1 MKEFV
6 VIHDYLVTEEIVGDW
21 DGEEEVVAERVNEI
35 YHTLY
40 DLAEEDI
47 ETEVLEQLL
56 ALIWDTWIGQESLP
70 DIESEDIYDW
80 CRHVIDNPEQH
91 LQQQDY

>member
-6 VIHDYLVTEEIVGDW
+6 VIHDYLVTQEIVGDW
-21 DGEEEVVAERVNEI
+21 DGQEDDVAENINEI

-47 ETEVLEQLL
+47 ETDVLEQLL
-56 ALIWDTWIGQESLP
+56 ALVWDTWIGQEEIA
-70 DIESEDIYDW
+70 DIETDDIYGW
-80 CRHVIDNPEQH
+80 CKHLLDNREQH
-91 LQQQDY
+91 LQQED

>member
-6 VIHDYLVTEEIVGDW
+6 VIHDFLVEQNIVGDW
-21 DGEEEVVAERVNEI
+21 EGQEEIVTEKLNEL

-47 ETEVLEQLL
+47 EPEILTKLL
-56 ALIWDTWIGQESLP
+56 ALVWEHWIGQDILPELES
-70 DIESEDIYDW
+70 DDIYTW
-80 CRHVIDNPEQH
+80 CKNLLENRDQY
-91 LQQQDY
+91 LTD